1 MTKIDCGANHSPKHK
16 RKLKCSSVK
25 SKNVPTHFGAYRG
38 ISMTVIVPTIGRV
51 VWVIR
56 PTETLDIHQPEVG
69 FVTYVHGDGRY
80 INVAGF
86 NSNGEPFKLTSL
98 WLAQDGEAKPQH
110 NFACWM
116 PYQKGQAAKT
126 EALEKQATAGA

>member
-1 MTKIDCGANHSPKHK
+1 MIK
-16 RKLKCSSVK
+16 
-25 SKNVPTHFGAYRG
+25 PT
-38 ISMTVIVPTIGRV
+38 VGRV

-56 PTETLDIHQPEVG
+56 PHSSLNIQQPEVG
-69 FVTYVHGDGRY
+69 FVTYVHGDRC

-86 NSNGEPFKLTSL
+86 NSNGLPFQLTSL
-98 WLAQDGEAKPQH
+98 TLVQDDEPKPEG

-126 EALEKQATAGA
+126 EALEAASKPA

>member
-1 MTKIDCGANHSPKHK
+1 MIT
-16 RKLKCSSVK
+16 
-25 SKNVPTHFGAYRG
+25 
-38 ISMTVIVPTIGRV
+38 PTIGRV

-56 PTETLDIHQPEVG
+56 PLETLDIKQPEVG
-69 FVTYVHGDGRY
+69 LVTYVHGDRC

-86 NSNGEPFKLTSL
+86 NGNGIPFTLTSL
-98 WLAQDGEAKPQH
+98 ALVQDDEPKPEG

-126 EALEKQATAGA
+126 EALQAQVGT

>member
-1 MTKIDCGANHSPKHK
+1 MI
-16 RKLKCSSVK
+16 
-25 SKNVPTHFGAYRG
+25 
-38 ISMTVIVPTIGRV
+38 IPTIGRV

-56 PTETLDIHQPEVG
+56 PYDTLDIKQPEVG
-69 FVTYVHGDGRY
+69 LVTYVHSDRC

-86 NSNGEPFKLTSL
+86 NSNGTPFSLTSL
-98 WLAQDGEAKPQH
+98 TLVQDDEPKPEG

-126 EALEKQATAGA
+126 EALEKAASAA

>member
-1 MTKIDCGANHSPKHK
+1 MIT
-16 RKLKCSSVK
+16 
-25 SKNVPTHFGAYRG
+25 
-38 ISMTVIVPTIGRV
+38 PTIGRV

-56 PTETLDIHQPEVG
+56 PLSTMDIKQPEVG
-69 FVTYVHGDGRY
+69 LVTYVHGDRM

-86 NSNGEPFKLTSL
+86 NANGTPFSITSL
-98 WLAQDGEAKPQH
+98 PLVQDDEPKPEG

-126 EALEKQATAGA
+126 EALEAAAR

>member
-1 MTKIDCGANHSPKHK
+1 MIT
-16 RKLKCSSVK
+16 
-25 SKNVPTHFGAYRG
+25 
-38 ISMTVIVPTIGRV
+38 PTIGRV

-56 PTETLDIHQPEVG
+56 PYDTNDIKQPEVG
-69 FVTYVHGDGRY
+69 LVTYVWHDRM

-86 NSNGEPFKLTSL
+86 DSNGKPFSLSSLTLVQDDEP
-98 WLAQDGEAKPQH
+98 KPEG

-126 EALEKQATAGA
+126 EAAEAAARGSAV

>member
-1 MTKIDCGANHSPKHK
+1 MIT
-16 RKLKCSSVK
+16 
-25 SKNVPTHFGAYRG
+25 
-38 ISMTVIVPTIGRV
+38 PTIGRV

-56 PTETLDIHQPEVG
+56 PTDTLDIKQPEVG
-69 FVTYVHGDGRY
+69 LVTYVHNDHC

-86 NSNGEPFKLTSL
+86 NSNGTPFALTSL
-98 WLAQDGEAKPQH
+98 WLVQDDEAKPEG

-126 EALEKQATAGA
+126 EALEAKLTP